1 MAGAGLFEELAEQL
15 GPERAVSS
23 GAPRVQQPRRDEPS
37 WQVGDLDPLIAP
49 DPPARLVWG
58 FVTSLELA
66 ELYAS
71 IKACTHTVGRTPID
85 PRLLLAL
92 WLYAVIDGVGSA
104 REIVRLCQ
112 RDLVYR
118 WLCGGV
124 GVNAHALSDFRS
136 DHEAVLDRLLT
147 DSVTA
152 LVKDGLISLERLAQD
167 GVKVRAAA
175 GAASFRRQGR
185 LTVIRE
191 QMAERIERLKSDL
204 ESDAAAGQGRKQA
217 ARLRAAT
224 EREERCRKALVRLRE
239 LEIERD
245 ARKSQGDPKDKKGG
259 GGPATE
265 GGGRGGEKH
274 EGGRAST
281 TDAEARVMKMPDGGF
296 RPAYNVQVAGD
307 PDSQVIVGVAI
318 DTRGCDLGQLRPMLE
333 QLQDRYG
340 RTPSW
345 YLADGGF
352 RQFADID
359 WAWSHDTAAVIPA
372 RDGNDPYAPQ
382 PNDGPGVTVWRE
394 LMSGALGQR
403 MYRVRSQLECLFAQM
418 RQRDL
423 RQVLVR
429 DSRKVRCVMLLHAL
443 AHDLLCAARLRA
455 QAA

>member
-1 MAGAGLFEELAEQL
+1 
-15 GPERAVSS
+15 
-23 GAPRVQQPRRDEPS
+23 
-37 WQVGDLDPLIAP
+37 
-49 DPPARLVWG
+49 
-58 FVTSLELA
+58 
-66 ELYAS
+66 
-71 IKACTHTVGRTPID
+71 
-85 PRLLLAL
+85 
-92 WLYAVIDGVGSA
+92 
-104 REIVRLCQ
+104 
-112 RDLVYR
+112 
-118 WLCGGV
+118 
-124 GVNAHALSDFRS
+124 VNAHALSDFRS

-191 QMAERIERLKSDL
+191 QMAERIEQLKSEL

-245 ARKSQGDPKDKKGG
+245 ARKSKGDPKDKKGV
-259 GGPATE
+259 
-265 GGGRGGEKH
+265 
-274 EGGRAST
+274 RAST

-318 DTRGCDLGQLRPMLE
+318 DTRGCDVGQLRPMLE

-340 RTPSW
+340 QTPSW

-352 RQFADID
+352 RQFADIE
-359 WAWSHDTAAVIPA
+359 WANDTAAVIPA
-372 RDGNDPYAPQ
+372 RDGKDPYAPR
-382 PNDGPGVTVWRE
+382 PGDGPGVAVWRE

-429 DSRKVRCVMLLHAL
+429 GSRKVRCVMLLHAL
-443 AHDLLCAARLRA
+443 AHNLLCGARLRA

>member
-1 MAGAGLFEELAEQL
+1 MWGTGLFEELAEQPA
-15 GPERAVSS
+15 PERAVSS

-37 WQVGDLDPLIAP
+37 WQVVDLDALIAP
-49 DPPARLVWG
+49 DHPARLVWS

-71 IKACTHTVGRTPID
+71 IKACTHTVGPID

-124 GVNAHALSDFRS
+124 GVNDHALSDFRS
-136 DHEAVLDRLLT
+136 NHEAVLDRLLT

-167 GVKVRAAA
+167 GVKAAA

-185 LTVIRE
+185 LTAIRE
-191 QMAERIERLKSDL
+191 QMAERIEQLKSDL
-204 ESDAAAGQGRKQA
+204 EGDAAASQRRKQA

-239 LEIERD
+239 LEIEREV
-245 ARKSQGDPKDKKGG
+245 RPTRRDPKDKPK
-259 GGPATE
+259 AV
-265 GGGRGGEKH
+265 
-274 EGGRAST
+274 RAST

-307 PDSQVIVGVAI
+307 PDSQVIVGVAV
-318 DTRGCDLGQLRPMLE
+318 DTRGCDVGQLRPMLE

-352 RQFADID
+352 CRFADIE
-359 WAWSHDTAAVIPA
+359 WAWANDTAAVIPA
-372 RDGNDPYAPQ
+372 GHGRDGKNPYAPQ
-382 PNDGPGVTVWRE
+382 PSDGPGVTVWRE

-429 DSRKVRCVMLLHAL
+429 GSRKVRCVMLLHAL
-443 AHDLLCAARLRA
+443 AHNLLCGARLRA
-455 QAA
+455 QAV

>member
-1 MAGAGLFEELAEQL
+1 LNA
-15 GPERAVSS
+15 
-23 GAPRVQQPRRDEPS
+23 PRRDEPS
-37 WQVGDLDPLIAP
+37 WQVVDLDALIAP
-49 DPPARLVWG
+49 DHPARLVWS

-71 IKACTHTVGRTPID
+71 IKACTHTVGPID

-167 GVKVRAAA
+167 GVKAAA

-191 QMAERIERLKSDL
+191 QMAERIEQLKSDL

-245 ARKSQGDPKDKKGG
+245 ARKSKGDPKDKKGV
-259 GGPATE
+259 
-265 GGGRGGEKH
+265 
-274 EGGRAST
+274 RAST

-307 PDSQVIVGVAI
+307 PDSQVIVAI
-318 DTRGCDLGQLRPMLE
+318 DTRGCDVGQLRPMLE

-340 RTPSW
+340 QTPSW

-359 WAWSHDTAAVIPA
+359 WAWANDTAAVIPA
-372 RDGNDPYAPQ
+372 QGRDGKDPYAPR
-382 PNDGPGVTVWRE
+382 PGDGPGVWRE

-429 DSRKVRCVMLLHAL
+429 GSRKVRCVMLLHAL
-443 AHDLLCAARLRA
+443 AHNLLCGARLRA